1 MTHRIYSPAVAPVP
15 SLPSS
20 EHDGVST
27 TTQDAGTLFISPRPA
42 RLGGGVY
49 IGTRKATNTPGHF
62 TRQYVA
68 LDRGAA
74 SRLLADLATALAEVE
89 PVAEPAA

>member
-1 MTHRIYSPAVAPVP
+1 MTHRIYSPTLAPTP
-15 SLPSS
+15 CS

-49 IGTRKATNTPGHF
+49 IGTRKATITPGHF

-89 PVAEPAA
+89 EVPASL